1 MMVPF
6 DGAAPGQ
13 QQQGVAPAPMPRPPM
28 PPGHQSVASPG
39 MHNPQMNAGYPGM
52 HRNVSSGMPNGYP
65 NQMPSQSP
73 RNSFSMPGGP
83 GVPPQGGYS
92 GHPPL
97 HSPANQPMGHP
108 NMGPQMHRNSA
119 GSGGGMSNMGMPPS
133 MPPQQPHDGRMMSG
147 SSRGNQQY
155 SMGNSMGGNGGM
167 NTSMNNHWM
176 SNAMGNS
183 MNAMGNSMNS
193 SMNAGN
199 PMNNSMNNSM
209 NMGGHSIN
217 LGGNVMMSNGVNSSR
232 GNQLGSSRG
241 GNSNGMNGNWQ
252 TDRDTPHR
260 REMIQH
266 IVKMLKKDRSGSQEW
281 LSKLPQMA
289 KQLEVSL
296 YRNARSFDAYMDM
309 NTLKQRLQ
317 QIAVQVSQKA
327 RSQEQRHDRH
337 RDSQPSNNGVRQENS
352 SPYMGNSATN
362 ANSNINNNTSSGG
375 MQAMGGNMNMS
386 SSSGTYNH
394 SMNNSSSS
402 GANMPGIGGPSGRN
416 DPEWKVRIRHKQQR
430 LLLLHHSAKCPHE
443 DGRCPTTPHC
453 ADMKRLWRHMEGC
466 KDNQC
471 RVSHCF
477 SSRAILSHY
486 RKCKDNACPACG
498 PVRETVRK
506 TQGNRAAPG
515 NSRPPGSGLPNA
527 VNSVNA
533 SQRSVINDMS
543 SRSASSYPTQPMSG
557 QPSFPPQPQ
566 QASAMPPPNNQVVNS
581 SMTFPPPVPNTSSS
595 QVSYRPAESSSLRNG
610 PQGLGN
616 DFSSNS
622 ITSGGSSGSA
632 NNQNSTSSRRNDSEW
647 QKVRHKQQRLLLLRH
662 ASRCQYDE
670 KCPVTP
676 HCASM
681 KKLWEHIAHCKNQQC
696 EVPHCMSSR
705 YVLSHYRRCKDPRC
719 PACAPVRETI
729 RKSHEKEQS
738 QGNRMSNSNSFEK
751 APLHEPTGSDGSP
764 DMTRATKK
772 PKLEV
777 SSPSGGQMAPLS
789 SGFQQQEPEPPS
801 APPSA
806 PVLTQPVKEE
816 SNPAASVSTKGND
829 DCSLLNSFTV
839 EQLSTHLKSLNRSS
853 ELPPA
858 KLKQKCSEVLK
869 GLQTHQHGWV
879 FNCPVDPVELGLPDY
894 FEIIKKP
901 MDLGTVHKKL
911 DSGAYHAIKDFY
923 ADVNLT
929 FDNAMTYNE
938 KGSVVFDMAKELKTK
953 FEVDYK
959 KMVQQLETED
969 RERRENERACV
980 LCGCEKRLFEP
991 PVFFCNGMNCASKR
1005 IRRNSHFYIGGN
1017 NQYFWCNQCYNEL
1030 EDKSPIELIDLTISK
1045 ADLKKKKN
1053 DEVHEESW
1061 VQCDVCEK
1069 WIHQICGLF
1078 NTRQNKEH
1086 HSEYCC
1092 PLCLLDKRKDKPFT
1106 LPPKPPGA
1114 ADLPR
1119 TKLSEFLETHLAK
1132 RIAQKRRQL
1141 TEEKQKTENV
1151 SLDEALKYAT
1161 EGGAVIIRQ
1170 VTSMDRKLEV
1180 RDRMKNRYAHKKYPD
1195 EFPFRCKC
1203 LVVFQEID
1211 GVDVVLFALY
1221 VYEHGEDCPEPNKRS
1236 VYISYLDSVHF
1247 MRPRKLRTFV
1257 YHEIL
1262 IAYLD
1267 YARQRSFSTAHIWA
1281 CPPLKGDDYIFYA
1294 KPEDQKTPRD
1304 SRLRQWYID
1313 MLTDCQKRDIVGKV
1327 TNMYDLYFTNEAL
1340 DASAVPYHEGDYF
1353 PGEAENIIKMLEEG
1367 GGKKGGNNGKKKKQK
1382 NQSKSKNRGGT
1393 RSTGVDEEALIASGM
1408 MDGVKDF
1415 SELDRDQ
1422 VMVKLGET
1430 IQPMKDSFIVA
1441 FLNWSGAKKED
1452 MEVPEDIM
1460 AYRKENPEMIAP
1472 LISGNKRDAD
1482 GQIKD
1487 EAGPVDANGRPIKVI
1502 DDDAEDLDCEFLN
1515 NRQAF
1520 LNLCRGNHY
1529 QFDELRRAKH
1539 TSMMVLWHL
1548 HNRDAPKFVQQCV
1561 ACSREILSGKRY
1573 HCASCPDYDLCEQCY
1588 SDPKTNRG
1596 SCTHK
1601 LQAIAVENQSD
1612 SSNQGLTEAQRKQ
1625 RQRNLMLHIQLI
1637 EHASRCTSTS
1647 CSSTNCA
1654 KMKNYLQHARICK
1667 TKVQGGCRIC
1677 KRIWTLL
1684 RIHAQKC
1691 KDAVCP
1697 IPQCMV
1703 IREKM
1708 RELQKQQQ
1716 AMDDRRRQEMNRHYN
1731 RMNMAGAAVH

>member
-1 MMVPF
+1 
-6 DGAAPGQ
+6 
-13 QQQGVAPAPMPRPPM
+13 
-28 PPGHQSVASPG
+28 
-39 MHNPQMNAGYPGM
+39 
-52 HRNVSSGMPNGYP
+52 
-65 NQMPSQSP
+65 
-73 RNSFSMPGGP
+73 
-83 GVPPQGGYS
+83 
-92 GHPPL
+92 
-97 HSPANQPMGHP
+97 
-108 NMGPQMHRNSA
+108 
-119 GSGGGMSNMGMPPS
+119 
-133 MPPQQPHDGRMMSG
+133 
-147 SSRGNQQY
+147 
-155 SMGNSMGGNGGM
+155 
-167 NTSMNNHWM
+167 
-176 SNAMGNS
+176 
-183 MNAMGNSMNS
+183 
-193 SMNAGN
+193 
-199 PMNNSMNNSM
+199 
-209 NMGGHSIN
+209 
-217 LGGNVMMSNGVNSSR
+217 
-232 GNQLGSSRG
+232 
-241 GNSNGMNGNWQ
+241 
-252 TDRDTPHR
+252 
-260 REMIQH
+260 
-266 IVKMLKKDRSGSQEW
+266 MLKKDKSGSPEW

-296 YRNARSFDAYMDM
+296 YRNARSFEAYMDM

-337 RDSQPSNNGVRQENS
+337 RENQPSASAMRQDNNAPPNMVNNYSHRITDMNNPMGGSNS
-352 SPYMGNSATN
+352 P
-362 ANSNINNNTSSGG
+362 SGG
-375 MQAMGGNMNMS
+375 MPMGGNMNAQS
-386 SSSGTYNH
+386 SSSGGYNR
-394 SMNNSSSS
+394 SMNASGGSGGGSSSS
-402 GANMPGIGGPSGRN
+402 GNMAGSSGGASGGRN

-506 TQGNRAAPG
+506 AQGNRVASSGTSRLTSGPG
-515 NSRPPGSGLPNA
+515 IQNPQNS
-527 VNSVNA
+527 
-533 SQRSVINDMS
+533 SQRQMMANEMAGRPTSFS
-543 SRSASSYPTQPMSG
+543 SQPMSG
-557 QPSFPPQPQ
+557 QPTFPPQQ
-566 QASAMPPPNNQVVNS
+566 QPSSMPPPSNS
-581 SMTFPPPVPNTSSS
+581 SGMPYNPSAPNPPSSS
-595 QVSYRPAESSSLRNG
+595 QSSSFRPGGDPNSMRG
-610 PQGLGN
+610 PSSSMAN
-616 DFSSNS
+616 DYTGSNPMA
-622 ITSGGSSGSA
+622 SSGSVGSGA
-632 NNQNSTSSRRNDSEW
+632 NNQASSSSSNRNDSEW

-662 ASRCQYDE
+662 ASRCQHE
-670 KCPVTP
+670 GTCPVTP

-696 EVPHCMSSR
+696 QVPHCMSSR
-705 YVLSHYRRCKDPRC
+705 YVLSHYRRCKDARC

-729 RKSHEKEQS
+729 RKSHEKEQA
-738 QGNRMSNSNSFEK
+738 QGGRQGPASNSFDR
-751 APLHEPTGSDGSP
+751 APLMEPPGSNSSP
-764 DMTRATKK
+764 EFARATKRTK
-772 PKLEV
+772 VEQP
-777 SSPSGGQMAPLS
+777 GADADMNQMAPM
-789 SGFQQQEPEPPS
+789 SGGFPPQQQSAQPMA

-806 PVLTQPVKEE
+806 PTLLKQEE
-816 SNPAASVSTKGND
+816 KPDAAGSGAKGND

-839 EQLSTHLKSLNRSS
+839 EQLSTHLASLNRSA
-853 ELPPA
+853 ELAPA
-858 KLKQKCSEVLK
+858 KLKSKCSEVLK

-879 FNCPVDPVELGLPDY
+879 FNAPVDPVELGLPDY
-894 FEIIKKP
+894 FEVIKKP
-901 MDLGTVHKKL
+901 MDLGTIQKKL
-911 DSGAYHAIKDFY
+911 DSGAYHEIKDFS

-938 KGSVVFDMAKELKTK
+938 SGSVVYDMAKELKIK
-953 FEVDYK
+953 FEADYK
-959 KMVQQLETED
+959 KMVKDLERED
-969 RERRENERACV
+969 LERRQNDRACV
-980 LCGCEKRLFEP
+980 LCGFEKRLFEP

-1030 EDKSPIELIDLTISK
+1030 DDKTPIELIDLTIAK
-1045 ADLKKKKN
+1045 NDLKKKKN

-1086 HSEYCC
+1086 HSEYSC
-1092 PLCLLDKRKDKPFT
+1092 PLCLMSKKKKTNTAEPS
-1106 LPPKPPGA
+1106 PKPPCA
-1114 ADLPR
+1114 IDLPR
-1119 TKLSEFLETHLAK
+1119 TKLSEFLESHLVK
-1132 RIAQKRRQL
+1132 RIAQKRREL
-1141 TEEKQKTENV
+1141 TEEKRKTENA
-1151 SLDEALKYAT
+1151 SLNEALKYAS

-1170 VTSMDRKLEV
+1170 VTSMDRKLDV
-1180 RDRMKNRYAHKKYPD
+1180 RDRMKQRYAHKKYPD

-1203 LVVFQEID
+1203 LLVFQEID

-1221 VYEHGEDCPEPNKRS
+1221 VYEHGEDCPEPNKGS

-1262 IAYLD
+1262 VAYLD
-1267 YARQRSFSTAHIWA
+1267 HARQRNFKTAHIWA

-1313 MLTDCQKRDIVGKV
+1313 MLVECQKRDIVGKV
-1327 TNMYDLYFTNEAL
+1327 TNMYDLYFTNEKL
-1340 DASAVPYHEGDYF
+1340 DASVVPYHEGDYF
-1353 PGEAENIIKMLEEG
+1353 PGEAENIIKMLEDG
-1367 GGKKGGNNGKKKKQK
+1367 NGKKGGNKGKKNKQK

-1393 RSTGVDEEALIASGM
+1393 RSTGVDEEALLASGLI
-1408 MDGVKDF
+1408 DLN
-1415 SELDRDQ
+1415 ELDRDQ
-1422 VMVKLGET
+1422 VMVKLGDT
-1430 IQPMKDSFIVA
+1430 IQPMKESFIVA
-1441 FLNWSGAKKED
+1441 FLNWSGAKEED
-1452 MEVPEDIM
+1452 MEVPQEILE
-1460 AYRKENPEMIAP
+1460 YRKEHPEMIAP
-1472 LISGNKRDAD
+1472 LKSGNKRDAD
-1482 GQIKD
+1482 GNTRD
-1487 EAGPVDANGRPIKVI
+1487 EVGPVDANGRPIKVI

-1573 HCASCPDYDLCEQCY
+1573 HCPSCPDYDLCQQCY
-1588 SDPKTNRG
+1588 SDPSTNRG

-1601 LQAIAVENQSD
+1601 LQAIAVESQGD
-1612 SSNQGLTEAQRKQ
+1612 SGSQGLTEAQRKQ
-1625 RQRNLMLHIQLI
+1625 RQRNLLLHIQLI
-1637 EHASRCTSTS
+1637 EHASRCTSTA
-1647 CSSTNCA
+1647 CSSTNCV
-1654 KMKNYLQHARICK
+1654 KMKNYLQHARVCK
-1667 TKVQGGCRIC
+1667 VKYQGGCRIC

-1691 KDAVCP
+1691 KEPVCP
-1697 IPQCMV
+1697 IPQCMT

-1731 RMNMAGAAVH
+1731 RMSMTGASG